1 MIARSRIFHLG
12 SAFATALTFSM
23 LCHAAGAYTP
33 EEQQMCTG
41 DAFRLC
47 SSEIPDVDRI
57 TACMIRQRSQLS
69 PGCKALFQESEPAP
83 ALTPVAT
90 HRPRVI
96 RPRKVA
102 KAKGRRK
109 SN

>member
-1 MIARSRIFHLG
+1 
-12 SAFATALTFSM
+12 M
-23 LCHAAGAYTP
+23 LCHAARAYTP
-33 EEQQMCTG
+33 EEEQMCSG

-47 SSEIPDVDRI
+47 SSEIPDVDRV

-69 PGCKALFQESEPAP
+69 PGCRALFQESAP

-90 HRPRVI
+90 HRPLVI